1 MASKEPNN
9 DLNLDL
15 NDWIDALEN
24 LALLEGNEHAKKCCK

>member
-1 MASKEPNN
+1 MAKELND

-24 LALLEGNEHAKKCCK
+24 LQLLKAMNMQKML